1 MAGQDIKILDV
12 EETKNV
18 QAKQTAA
25 LNGLVEDVAKSA
37 TALKAIDTS
46 MVGKIATTSIEYATQ
61 MVDLLQQ
68 AATINEDGQK
78 KFKTFVQA
86 VEEVENANYNI

>member
-1 MAGQDIKILDV
+1 MAGQDIKILDI
-12 EETKNV
+12 EEAKNV

-37 TALKAIDTS
+37 TALKAIDQS

-61 MVDLLQQ
+61 MTNLLQQ

-78 KFKTFVQA
+78 KFKTFVTA
-86 VEEVENANYNI
+86 VEEVENASYNL

>member
-12 EETKNV
+12 EEAKNV

-61 MVDLLQQ
+61 MADLIQQ

-86 VEEVENANYNI
+86 VEEVENANYNL

>member
-12 EETKNV
+12 EEAKSV

-25 LNGLVEDVAKSA
+25 LNGMVEDVAKSV

-46 MVGKIATTSIEYATQ
+46 MVGNIGTTSIEYATQ
-61 MVDLLQQ
+61 MNELLQQ

-78 KFKTFVQA
+78 KFKNFVQA
-86 VEEVENANYNI
+86 VEEVENASYNL